1 MLFKIIKNSYIL
13 TFNKLIFMN
22 KIFLIINYNLKQQEF
37 IFLLKDNFITF
48 QMIYNL
54 PYFQCKPWLLFQFN
68 SRTVV
73 FLDFNLVF

>member
-1 MLFKIIKNSYIL
+1 
-13 TFNKLIFMN
+13 MN

-48 QMIYNL
+48 AMIYYL
-54 PYFQCKPWLLFQFN
+54 PYFQCKPWLLFQFY

-73 FLDFNLVF
+73 FLNFNSAF